1 MAFSSKKLILKM
13 PTELVVNEENG
24 SAELFIIN
32 SKTVNGIENKT
43 SVATSTGGNDWTL
56 KARFVKRYNQ
66 ANATELNQQQFTQL
80 FKSAIK
86 PEVNTD
92 RAKIINNYATVSVRK
107 DLSTKLDGVKDPDTK
122 KTRTNTTNT
131 PTQASKSDLENN
143 EVDGDSA
150 SSSSVTSEN
159 APNSLLDVP
168 LKNDG
173 GFAFLSE
180 GDGSQTPATQSLEY
194 PLGMRGYG
202 PDKPDRLKIDIY
214 EYNPRGLPTISN
226 TTSQQEQDTDTSK
239 KEVTILL
246 PIPQGV
252 QDGNIVGWGK
262 GDMNAAEAALGEF
275 ALSGMASGVD
285 GAKKA
290 AQNILNDIDIV
301 SGEAKTA
308 IAGILAGSAI
318 HKGSQ
323 VLTRKS
329 GAIINP
335 NSELL
340 FDGPSLRTFSFQYK
354 FSPREPDEAKRIFDI
369 IKCLKKGMAVRKS
382 KATLFL
388 MTPRIF
394 KLTYKEGTTGNR
406 HKYLNRFKD
415 CALTQLTVNYAP
427 NQTYMAYKDENGSV
441 PVSFDISMLF
451 QELSPI
457 FSDDYNTDESI
468 GF

>member
-1 MAFSSKKLILKM
+1 MAFSSNKLRVNL

-43 SVATSTGGNDWTL
+43 SVATSTGGNNWTL
-56 KARFVKRYNQ
+56 KRIFLTRYNR
-66 ANATELNQQQFTQL
+66 ANGTDLNQQEFNLL
-80 FKSAIK
+80 FKKDIK
-86 PEVNTD
+86 PEVNID
-92 RAKIINNYATVSVRK
+92 RAEIINNYATVSVRK

-122 KTRTNTTNT
+122 KTRNATTNA
-131 PTQASKSDLENN
+131 PTQASKSEIENN

-159 APNSLLDVP
+159 APDSLLDVP
-168 LKNDG
+168 LKDDG

-214 EYNPRGLPTISN
+214 EYNPSGLPTISN
-226 TTSQQEQDTDTSK
+226 SSQQQRDTDTSK

-252 QDGNIVGWGK
+252 QDGNIVGWGQ

-275 ALSGMASGVD
+275 ALSGMSRGMD
-285 GAKKA
+285 GAKEA
-290 AQNILNDIDIV
+290 AENILNDVDTV

-318 HKGSQ
+318 NKGSQ
-323 VLTRKS
+323 VLARKS

-335 NSELL
+335 NTELL
-340 FDGPSLRTFSFQYK
+340 FNGPSLRTFSFQYK
-354 FSPREPDEAKRIFDI
+354 FSPREPAEAKRIFDI

-382 KATLFL
+382 EATLFL

-441 PVSFDISMLF
+441 PVSFDVSMLF

-457 FSDDYNTDESI
+457 FSDDYNNNESI